1 MEILNMGTPE
11 LLFIAVF
18 AFIIFGPTRA
28 VEFIGQ
34 IGSAIAT
41 VKRNYNYLV
50 NDINTEIKR
59 NTVEDIPG
67 PNEKNNTE
75 INDKNDKDIE

>member
-50 NDINTEIKR
+50 NDINI
-59 NTVEDIPG
+59 
-67 PNEKNNTE
+67 E
-75 INDKNDKDIE
+75 INKISVEEIPRPTETEEPETNGKKDIE

>member
-18 AFIIFGPTRA
+18 AFIMFGPTRA

-34 IGSAIAT
+34 LGSAIASL
-41 VKRNYNYLV
+41 KRNYNYLV
-50 NDINTEIKR
+50 NDINTEINSNL
-59 NTVEDIPG
+59 NTDTVQTDTPTNSEPDTKDIP
-67 PNEKNNTE
+67 
-75 INDKNDKDIE
+75 D

>member
-34 IGSAIAT
+34 IGSAIAS

-50 NDINTEIKR
+50 NDINNEINKSNIEEIR
-59 NTVEDIPG
+59 DSNKTSEAEV
-67 PNEKNNTE
+67 NEKT
-75 INDKNDKDIE
+75 DIE

>member
-28 VEFIGQ
+28 AEFIGQ
-34 IGSAIAT
+34 LGSVMASL
-41 VKRNYNYLV
+41 KRNYNYLV
-50 NDINTEIKR
+50 NDINTEINDNL
-59 NTVEDIPG
+59 NTD
-67 PNEKNNTE
+67 NTQTDDTTTSKSDS
-75 INDKNDKDIE
+75 NTKVR

>member
-34 IGSAIAT
+34 IGSAIASL
-41 VKRNYNYLV
+41 KRNYNYLV
-50 NDINTEIKR
+50 NDINTEIT
-59 NTVEDIPG
+59 NSINVETIQPDETITSD
-67 PNEKNNTE
+67 PNSDNKM
-75 INDKNDKDIE
+75 D

>member
-34 IGSAIAT
+34 IGSAIASL
-41 VKRNYNYLV
+41 KRNYNYLV
-50 NDINTEIKR
+50 NDINTEI
-59 NTVEDIPG
+59 NNSINVETIQPDETITSN
-67 PNEKNNTE
+67 PNSDNK
-75 INDKNDKDIE
+75 ID

>member
-18 AFIIFGPTRA
+18 ACIIFGPTRA

>member
-1 MEILNMGTPE
+1 MGTPE

-34 IGSAIAT
+34 IGSAIASL
-41 VKRNYNYLV
+41 KRNYNYLV
-50 NDINTEIKR
+50 NDINTEI
-59 NTVEDIPG
+59 NNSINVETIQPDETITSN
-67 PNEKNNTE
+67 PNSDNK
-75 INDKNDKDIE
+75 ID

>member
-1 MEILNMGTPE
+1 MGTPE

-34 IGSAIAT
+34 IGSAIAS

-50 NDINTEIKR
+50 NDINNEINKSNIEEIR
-59 NTVEDIPG
+59 DSNKTSEAEV
-67 PNEKNNTE
+67 NEKT
-75 INDKNDKDIE
+75 DIE

>member
-18 AFIIFGPTRA
+18 AFIMFGPTRA

-34 IGSAIAT
+34 LGSAIASL
-41 VKRNYNYLV
+41 KRNYNYLV
-50 NDINTEIKR
+50 NDINTEINSNL
-59 NTVEDIPG
+59 NTDTVQNDTPTNSETDTKDIP
-67 PNEKNNTE
+67 
-75 INDKNDKDIE
+75 D

>member
-1 MEILNMGTPE
+1 MEILNLGTPE

-34 IGSAIAT
+34 IGSAIASL
-41 VKRNYNYLV
+41 KRNYNYLV
-50 NDINTEIKR
+50 NDINTEI
-59 NTVEDIPG
+59 NNSINVETILPDETITSN
-67 PNEKNNTE
+67 PNSDNK
-75 INDKNDKDIE
+75 ID